1 MKIIDVRDG
10 FIKFEADKSI
20 YLSSFIQIFGMSK
33 NYIAQVSQL
42 KTFGEVSIAIA
53 KILFVYED
61 EQLKNYDK
69 TEPSK
74 DAEIKSFTLN
84 ILDNSV
90 KATKPVILGKTLDN
104 SGFVKIDVSAFNKKM
119 LISVDDKN
127 MNNILIRNLSKQFEN
142 LGKKTVVIDTLGVV
156 SAKSFKA
163 GVDFKLPLDTSS
175 LAFMYESCLN
185 DATSDSKSTIV
196 EIFRDLSEYSK
207 TIPFVP
213 FGALKSIVD
222 DMVDN
227 QHIFKLLVLKN
238 KLAKFEKLG
247 YFALSQNEVDNLNKI
262 LEQKCAIIDLSGM
275 DTLFQNRYLAFI
287 YEKLSGSEDVQIL
300 LETANTVS
308 KKNLKNIISD
318 SELPTTLVTH
328 SRFQYLNDIKN
339 MFDNFIIEPTIAN
352 NAIFKIYSTFLGSMK
367 KNTYLIAGEAI
378 NYIPIVSEAQ
388 IIDDVVPYAPV
399 EKPIE
404 ELVEEI
410 PEEPVE
416 ETVAELLEESVEKTE
431 IAEGIEDY
439 SLQTEP
445 TEEVKEPEE
454 VEPLDIIPD
463 ENDREIVE
471 ISIDEDT
478 KSKVEPIYSQ
488 EELINAID
496 EKSDNAIAEIAE
508 NLETPDE
515 IDLFENDEE
524 EKINETV
531 HEDISELE
539 TDATEIA
546 DTEETEDTELPD
558 FAEENNKQTEAT
570 ELIDTADE
578 LLSEEKTEELTE
590 DDLQQDLT
598 SVNDDSVN
606 ISELPDEDIAIEE
619 DELSQGIPTDELS
632 DGILEEDSS
641 NLTEDLLLEQENPE
655 QAASDVSEPENT
667 ELLEGN
673 TKETTIELD
682 SDVEMLLDEQDDSTE
697 EEYPQSNALDVD
709 FSEPKIMPL
718 TGEALNHDFDEIV
731 ELDSSEATED
741 DIIVDISNDE
751 QININEE
758 IEQEIMEDVDKV
770 YTTMK
775 DENELEEISD
785 SDLDLIDELN
795 NDGEE
800 LEEYHGELEEV
811 SDSNDGILEEVH
823 QEPAHQSNS
832 NDADEILEHKESST
846 PIVPLY
852 DADIPQEDMVMSDPI
867 QQGDAVV
874 HAKYGNGVVEKM
886 IKYGNKTLFAIN
898 FENIGRRL
906 LDPTLTEI
914 KRV

>member
-1 MKIIDVRDG
+1 MKIIEVRDG

-20 YLSSFIQIFGMSK
+20 YLSSFIQVIGMSK

-42 KTFGEVSIAIA
+42 KTFGEISIASA

-74 DAEIKSFTLN
+74 DAEITSFTLD
-84 ILDNSV
+84 ILDKSV
-90 KATKPVILGKTLDN
+90 NTTRPVIVGKTLDN
-104 SGFVKIDVSAFNKKM
+104 SGCVKIDASAFNKKM
-119 LISVDDKN
+119 LVSVDDKN

-142 LGKKTVVIDTLGVV
+142 LGKKTVIIDTLGVV
-156 SAKSFKA
+156 DAKKFKA

-175 LAFMYESCLN
+175 LVFMYESCLN

-207 TIPFVP
+207 TVPFVP
-213 FGALKSIVD
+213 FGTLKSIVD

-238 KLAKFEKLG
+238 KLAKFEKQG
-247 YFALSQNEVDNLNKI
+247 YFASSQKEVDNLDKI
-262 LEQKCAIIDLSGM
+262 LEQKCSIIDLSGM

-287 YEKLSGSEDVQIL
+287 YEKLNGSDDVQIL

-328 SRFQYLNDIKN
+328 SKFQYLNDIKN

-352 NAIFKIYSTFLGSMK
+352 NTIFKIYSTFLGSMK

-388 IIDDVVPYAPV
+388 IIDDVIPYAPV
-399 EKPIE
+399 ENPIE
-404 ELVEEI
+404 E
-410 PEEPVE
+410 PVAKP
-416 ETVAELLEESVEKTE
+416 VNELLEESVEETE
-431 IAEGIEDY
+431 NAAEIEDF
-439 SLQTEP
+439 SPQTEP
-445 TEEVKEPEE
+445 VEEVNEPEE
-454 VEPLDIIPD
+454 VETLDIIPD

-478 KSKVEPIYSQ
+478 KSEVEPVYNQ

-524 EKINETV
+524 ENQNEIV
-531 HEDISELE
+531 GHEEVSELG
-539 TDATEIA
+539 A
-546 DTEETEDTELPD
+546 DTAEVAETKDAEETELLEFLEDNDEPM
-558 FAEENNKQTEAT
+558 EEA

-578 LLSEEKTEELTE
+578 LLSEEKTEEYLE

-606 ISELPDEDIAIEE
+606 ISELPDEDIAIED
-619 DELSQGIPTDELS
+619 DELSQEISTDELS
-632 DGILEEDSS
+632 EDLLEEDNSD
-641 NLTEDLLLEQENPE
+641 LTEDLLIEQEHSE
-655 QAASDVSEPENT
+655 QADSDVLEPEKAELLVEENT
-667 ELLEGN
+667 E
-673 TKETTIELD
+673 ETTVELD
-682 SDVEMLLDEQDDSTE
+682 GDVEMLLEEQEDTPE

-741 DIIVDISNDE
+741 DIIVDISNNE
-751 QININEE
+751 QININDE

-775 DENELEEISD
+775 NENELEEISD

-811 SDSNDGILEEVH
+811 SDSNGGILEDVH
-823 QEPAHQSNS
+823 QEPVHKS
-832 NDADEILEHKESST
+832 NDADEILEHKESNT